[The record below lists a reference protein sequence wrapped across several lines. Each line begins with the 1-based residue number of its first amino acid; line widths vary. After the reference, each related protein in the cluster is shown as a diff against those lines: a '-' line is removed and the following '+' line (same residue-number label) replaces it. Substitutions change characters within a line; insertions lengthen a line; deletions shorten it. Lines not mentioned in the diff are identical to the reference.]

1 MHVCIWGVALH
12 VICIRVGSA
21 SGHRVC
27 FHASNPS
34 VCLCCLPRG
43 SIPEILLLHECVM
56 NLLLHVCLVY
66 QQLLGTARLPA
77 CALVH
82 RWDFAVGFAP
92 GFGLACFAAQ
102 KRLIP
107 QPPGQGSA
115 KAVCLSFC
123 QADNATTAVSGMGRT
138 WLHHSLKE

>member
-1 MHVCIWGVALH
+1 MGCGCACYLHQGWQRQWAPCLFPCLKLVCMSLL
-12 VICIRVGSA
+12 
-21 SGHRVC
+21 
-27 FHASNPS
+27 P
-34 VCLCCLPRG
+34 PRG
-43 SIPEILLLHECVM
+43 SIPETLLLHEYVT

-66 QQLLGTARLPA
+66 QQLVGTARLPA
-77 CALVH
+77 CALVR

-102 KRLIP
+102 KRLIL

-123 QADNATTAVSGMGRT
+123 QAANATTAVSGMGRT